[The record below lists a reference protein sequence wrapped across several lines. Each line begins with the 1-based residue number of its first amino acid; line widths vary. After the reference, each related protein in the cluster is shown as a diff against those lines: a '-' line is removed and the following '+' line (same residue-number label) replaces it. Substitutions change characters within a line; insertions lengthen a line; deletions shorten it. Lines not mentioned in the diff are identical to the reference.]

1 MTTTE
6 EKILLAK
13 YAGTISR
20 WCDLTG
26 NVPDASGAVIKTA
39 AELAAF
45 VKHLE
50 RLAAEKR
57 TLPPWKF

>member
-26 NVPDASGAVIKTA
+26 NVPDVSGVVNKFAV
-39 AELAAF
+39 ELDA
-45 VKHLE
+45 VV
-50 RLAAEKR
+50 
-57 TLPPWKF
+57 